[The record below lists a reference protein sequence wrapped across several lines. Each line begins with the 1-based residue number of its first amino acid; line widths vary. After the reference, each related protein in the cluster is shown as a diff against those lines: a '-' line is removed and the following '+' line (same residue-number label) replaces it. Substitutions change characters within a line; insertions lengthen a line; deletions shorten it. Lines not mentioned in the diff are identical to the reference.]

1 LRKTGTIHVSSEC
14 EGCRKRCISQYKKA
28 FDFGINYN
36 NNAQPY
42 TGRQYYTVT
51 VRYQHQKE
59 LDIPYAYAAIVE
71 IWNNQEEYGWVRYD
85 PATAKSV
92 TFGDGTHIDFIEKS
106 LLERIKA
113 KRQ

>member
-1 LRKTGTIHVSSEC
+1 
-14 EGCRKRCISQYKKA
+14 
-28 FDFGINYN
+28 
-36 NNAQPY
+36 
-42 TGRQYYTVT
+42 
-51 VRYQHQKE
+51 
-59 LDIPYAYAAIVE
+59 VE